1 MPSSRM
7 EVGQVTTQVSG
18 QAQTYEWRLGQRVFE
33 VTRTTM
39 PVAALAFDPRNQRIQ
54 HSLRAEGVD
63 PVVADQA
70 TIGDAL
76 MKMEQDH
83 INKLY
88 WQIVEAGGI
97 LEPLIVG
104 ADGVVTEGNCRLAAL
119 RRLCDDYPDQQQFCS
134 PPCEVL
140 PADFDEEARL
150 LFLGDCH
157 VAGKQ
162 KWDAA
167 EIAEHVYKM
176 VTQLGKSQDFIAR
189 TLRMSKGTVG
199 RHLDAYEMHTAYLR
213 KYPFPG
219 NQYRWSYFFEF
230 QKKKALRDQRREDPE
245 FEARFDT
252 WLEDGKLNRG
262 DQVRQL
268 PELLD
273 DPDALSLL
281 DTAGFAAA
289 WEHHLARVSTTNGD
303 QLLAVIEEAIRELE
317 NLPARD
323 MELLSIPGSPAA
335 EALRRLNER
344 MILVARLAQIE
355 LSEAVPS

>member
-1 MPSSRM
+1 M
-7 EVGQVTTQVSG
+7 TTQAPDAG
-18 QAQTYEWRLGQRVFE
+18 HTYEWWLGQKTYVVRRMNMAVG
-33 VTRTTM
+33 
-39 PVAALAFDPRNQRIQ
+39 ALTFDPRNQRIQ
-54 HSLRAEGVD
+54 YSLRAQGTD
-63 PVVADQA
+63 PVSADQSA
-70 TIGDAL
+70 IGNAL
-76 MKMEQDH
+76 LEVEQDH

-88 WQIVEAGGI
+88 YQIVEAGGI
-97 LEPLIVG
+97 LEPLIVS
-104 ADGVVTEGNCRLAAL
+104 DGVVVEGNCRLAAL
-119 RRLCDDYPDQQQFCS
+119 RRLCDDYPDQARFCS

-140 PADFDEEARL
+140 PSDFDEEARL

-176 VTQLGKSQDFIAR
+176 VTQLGKSQDFIAK

-230 QKKKALRDQRREDPE
+230 QKKKLLRDRRREDQD
-245 FEARFDT
+245 FEARFHT
-252 WLEDGKLNRG
+252 WLEDGRLNRG
-262 DQVRQL
+262 EQVRQL

-273 DPDALSLL
+273 DPDALHIL

-289 WEHHLARVSTTNGD
+289 WEHHQARVSTTNGD
-303 QLLAVIEEAIRELE
+303 RVLAVIEEAIHELE

-323 MELLSIPGSPAA
+323 MELLSMPGSPAA

-344 MILVARLAQIE
+344 VMLVARLAQIE
-355 LSEAVPS
+355 LREVVPA